1 MSQSEKSSLRKVLK
15 KFAKNTEPVTLI
27 IKSGENCCE
36 ITGCILTVKKDLV
49 ILLTDDDPCRR
60 IYVVIDCICAI
71 KKPAEVE
78 PPPPP
83 PVDEEC
89 ECQVTGAGIT
99 GPPPNNASIQIVA
112 CPGCTLEP
120 SLVRYENNIGEE
132 DVELI
137 LLPPGPGE
145 IFSVSCEDDERAV
158 IEGVGQVIID
168 GEDLGLCEFTLEVTD
183 TPPPAPDTINMEIVC
198 DGETVH
204 ESGELD
210 LLGQSINILECPTN
224 NS

>member
-1 MSQSEKSSLRKVLK
+1 MSQDKKSKISSLRKILK

-83 PVDEEC
+83 PPVDEEC
-89 ECQVTGAGIT
+89 ECQITGAGIT

-120 SLVRYENNIGEE
+120 GLVRYENNIGEE

-158 IEGVGQVIID
+158 IEGIAQVIID

-183 TPPPAPDTINMEIVC
+183 TPPPAPDTIDMTIICNGEIV
-198 DGETVH
+198 H
-204 ESGELD
+204 ASGELE
-210 LLGQSINILECPTN
+210 LLGQSINILEC
-224 NS
+224 